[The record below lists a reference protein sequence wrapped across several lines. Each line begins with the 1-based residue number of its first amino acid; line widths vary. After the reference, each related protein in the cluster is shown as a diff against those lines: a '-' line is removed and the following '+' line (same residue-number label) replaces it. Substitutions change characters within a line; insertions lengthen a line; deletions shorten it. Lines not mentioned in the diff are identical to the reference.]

1 MAVDRRIQKTR
12 KIIYE
17 AFLEI
22 LNEKGYD
29 QIRVQD
35 IIDLANVGSSTFYQ
49 HYESKEVLLDQL
61 CQELFHHIFYQ
72 EEDSSFKD
80 YLVHIVMHFKKN
92 KDRVASLLLS
102 NNPYF
107 LLHLKAELEHDV
119 YPVLY
124 QNYVKDKKIPE
135 PFIHQFVV
143 SSFIET
149 LKWWLHQRDMISEEE
164 LITYYLQMIT
174 NN

>member
-35 IIDLANVGSSTFYQ
+35 IIDLANVGRSTFYQ
-49 HYESKEVLLDQL
+49 NYESKEVLLDQL

-72 EEDSSFKD
+72 EEDRSF
-80 YLVHIVMHFKKN
+80 N
-92 KDRVASLLLS
+92 
-102 NNPYF
+102 
-107 LLHLKAELEHDV
+107 
-119 YPVLY
+119 
-124 QNYVKDKKIPE
+124 
-135 PFIHQFVV
+135 
-143 SSFIET
+143 
-149 LKWWLHQRDMISEEE
+149 
-164 LITYYLQMIT
+164 LITAIEIH
-174 NN
+174 